1 MLQDKR
7 KDLDSERQKKL
18 LRGMVEDLSKQD
30 PDLYYR
36 ATADIAAM
44 LHGYIAKGGR
54 LAQEDRALMQKL
66 TARDI
71 EVLLSL
77 H

>member
-18 LRGMVEDLSKQD
+18 LRGMVEELSKQD

-36 ATADIAAM
+36 STADIAAM
-44 LHGYIAKGGR
+44 LHGFIAKGGR
-54 LAQEDRALMQKL
+54 LELEDRALMKKL
-66 TARDI
+66 SARDI